1 MDMPWLSVG
10 LGDPWWLLLAYVAGI
25 LARAVGLPPLV
36 GFLAAG
42 FLLNAFGAESG
53 ELLQQISDLGVTL
66 LLFTIGLKIDLRSL
80 TRFEVWGVGLIHMV
94 GIVVIFSGLLMLLAI
109 SGVGAFAGLGRGE
122 AVTLA
127 FAFSFSSTVF
137 AIKVLEDQGALTTR
151 NGRVAIGILVL
162 QDIVAVVYLALSQG
176 KPPSP
181 WAILLLLLIPLRP
194 VLKKIMRRSGHGALL
209 RLFGV
214 TAALVGAGLFV
225 LVGIKGDLG
234 ALALGMLLAG
244 GGKADELNK
253 SLMGIKD
260 LFLLGFFLEIGL
272 DALPTVNGLVAAG
285 IILLLLPLKSL
296 LFFVLLSWG
305 KLRSRTAW
313 QASLDLTSFSEFGL
327 IVAATAVESGRMDDD
342 WLAILAVTI
351 AASFAIVA
359 PVAERGDDLFA
370 KYGSRLKG
378 LERRQRLPGDEDLQ
392 LHQVQLIV
400 FGMGRMGSRAYEAVA
415 PDFGGRVLGVDV
427 DEGRVA
433 EHAAQGDRVVV
444 GDATDPDFWTRA
456 RGLVEG
462 LEWVLLTM
470 SSTEA
475 NIAAVQ
481 RLRDRG
487 YTGRIA
493 ATSVYPDDAR
503 RLRELGVDF
512 AFDVYAEAGAGFA
525 GDLRTKIREEGLVD
539 DTDPTEED
547 SDETR

>member
-1 MDMPWLSVG
+1 MDVPWLSVG
-10 LGDPWWLLLAYVAGI
+10 LGDPWWLLLAYVAGM

-80 TRFEVWGVGLIHMV
+80 IRFEVWGVGLLHMV
-94 GIVVIFSGLLMLLAI
+94 SVVTAFSGVLLLLAV
-109 SGVGAFAGLGRGE
+109 SGVGAFAGLGQGE
-122 AVTLA
+122 AVMLA

-137 AIKVLEDQGALTTR
+137 AIKVLEEQGALTTR

-162 QDIVAVVYLALSQG
+162 QDIVAVVYLAISQG

-194 VLKKIMRRSGHGALL
+194 VLKKVMRRSGHGELL

-214 TAALVGAGLFV
+214 TAALVGAGLFI

-272 DALPTVNGLVAAG
+272 DALPTVSGLVAAG
-285 IILLLLPLKSL
+285 IVLLLLPLKSL
-296 LFFVLLSWG
+296 LFFLLLSLG

-327 IVAATAVESGRMDDD
+327 IVAATAVQSGRLDDD

-351 AASFAIVA
+351 AASFAIV
-359 PVAERGDDLFA
+359 
-370 KYGSRLKG
+370 
-378 LERRQRLPGDEDLQ
+378 
-392 LHQVQLIV
+392 
-400 FGMGRMGSRAYEAVA
+400 
-415 PDFGGRVLGVDV
+415 
-427 DEGRVA
+427 
-433 EHAAQGDRVVV
+433 
-444 GDATDPDFWTRA
+444 
-456 RGLVEG
+456 
-462 LEWVLLTM
+462 
-470 SSTEA
+470 
-475 NIAAVQ
+475 
-481 RLRDRG
+481 
-487 YTGRIA
+487 
-493 ATSVYPDDAR
+493 
-503 RLRELGVDF
+503 
-512 AFDVYAEAGAGFA
+512 
-525 GDLRTKIREEGLVD
+525 
-539 DTDPTEED
+539 
-547 SDETR
+547 